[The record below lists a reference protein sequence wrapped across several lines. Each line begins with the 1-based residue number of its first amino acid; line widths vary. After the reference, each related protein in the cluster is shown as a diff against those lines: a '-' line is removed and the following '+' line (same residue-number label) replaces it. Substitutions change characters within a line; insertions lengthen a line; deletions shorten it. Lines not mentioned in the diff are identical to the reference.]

1 MSVQLTEDVHWVGTC
16 EDAGRGQHVHVSVY
30 LIDAGDEYVLVDA
43 GPPHDTD
50 IGDEVDR
57 LTGGAG
63 VDTLLLTHTNMPHT
77 GHAHEYADRGVRV
90 LSATDIPEE
99 FGGYGELWNR
109 DETVELA
116 GRAFSFPKPPV
127 TDHVY
132 SLWLYDHDS
141 GVLFSSEALGN
152 YHPPGRCEAV
162 WGAVPGGSETEP
174 QEVARAD
181 IEAFVR
187 DRLPWV
193 RYVAP
198 EKLESTLRERLG
210 SYDVSY
216 VAPGHGTPVADDRLD
231 AYLDRLMDVVR
242 EVAGE
247 WTEPSGA
254 GADTDADVRF

>member
-1 MSVQLTEDVHWVGTC
+1 MSVQLTEDVHWVGAC
-16 EDAGRGQHVHVSVY
+16 EDARDRHVHVSVY
-30 LIDAGDEYVLVDA
+30 LVEAGEEWVLIDA
-43 GPPHDTD
+43 GPPHETD

-57 LTGGAG
+57 ITGGEG

-99 FGGYGELWNR
+99 FGGYGELWRR
-109 DETVELA
+109 DDTVEVA
-116 GRAFSFPKPPV
+116 GRPFSFPKPPM

-152 YHPPGRCEAV
+152 YHTEGQCTGV
-162 WGAVPGGSETEP
+162 WGDGGTEITR
-174 QEVARAD
+174 ED

-193 RYVAP
+193 RYVVP
-198 EKLESTLRERLG
+198 EKLESTLRARLG
-210 SYDVSY
+210 EYDVSY
-216 VAPGHGTPVADDRLD
+216 VAPGHGNPVAGDRLET
-231 AYLDRLMDVVR
+231 YLDRLMDVVR

-247 WTEPSGA
+247 WSAPETA
-254 GADTDADVRF
+254 R

>member
-1 MSVQLTEDVHWVGTC
+1 MSVQLAEDVHWVGTC
-16 EDAGRGQHVHVSVY
+16 EDAGEGRHVHVSVY
-30 LIDAGDEYVLVDA
+30 LVDAGGEYILVDA

-50 IGDEVDR
+50 IGAEVDR
-57 LTGGAG
+57 LTGGEG

-77 GHAHEYADRGVRV
+77 GHVHEYADRGVRV

-99 FGGYGELWNR
+99 FGGYGELWSR

-116 GRAFSFPKPPV
+116 GREFSFPKPPM

-132 SLWLYDHDS
+132 SLWLYDHGS

-152 YHPPGRCEAV
+152 YHPPGRCESV
-162 WGAVPGGSETEP
+162 WDGSGG
-174 QEVARAD
+174 EVSRGD
-181 IEAFVR
+181 IEAYVR

-198 EKLESTLRERLG
+198 EKLESTLRDRLRG
-210 SYDVSY
+210 YDVSC
-216 VAPGHGTPVADDRLD
+216 VAPGHGTPVAGDRLD
-231 AYLDRLMDVVR
+231 AYLDRLMAVVR

-247 WTEPSGA
+247 WTGPQGSG
-254 GADTDADVRF
+254 TP

>member
-1 MSVQLTEDVHWVGTC
+1 MSVQLTEDVHWVGSC
-16 EDAGRGQHVHVSVY
+16 EDAGESRHVHVSVY
-30 LIDAGDEYVLVDA
+30 LIDTGDEYVLVDA
-43 GPPHDTD
+43 GPPHETD

-77 GHAHEYADRGVRV
+77 GHAREYADRGVRV

-109 DETVELA
+109 DETVDLA
-116 GRAFSFPKPPV
+116 GRAFSFPKPPM

-132 SLWLYDHDS
+132 SLWLYDHGS

-162 WGAVPGGSETEP
+162 WDELGD
-174 QEVARAD
+174 EVSRAEVED
-181 IEAFVR
+181 YVR

-198 EKLESTLRERLG
+198 EKLESTLRNRLDG
-210 SYDVSY
+210 YDVSY
-216 VAPGHGTPVADDRLD
+216 VAPGHGTPVAGEHLD

-247 WTEPSGA
+247 WSGPS
-254 GADTDADVRF
+254 DAARS

>member
-16 EDAGRGQHVHVSVY
+16 EDAGPDRHVHVSVY
-30 LIDAGDEYVLVDA
+30 LIETGDGYVLVDA
-43 GPPHDTD
+43 GPPHETD

-116 GRAFSFPKPPV
+116 GRAFSFPKPPM

-152 YHPPGRCEAV
+152 YHPPSRCGAV
-162 WGAVPGGSETEP
+162 WGARRGGDEAGEW
-174 QEVARAD
+174 EVSRRD

-193 RYVAP
+193 RYIAP

-210 SYDVSY
+210 GYDISY
-216 VAPGHGTPVADDRLD
+216 VAPGHGNPVAGNHLD
-231 AYLDRLMDVVR
+231 AYLDRLMDVVE

-247 WTEPSGA
+247 WRGPS
-254 GADTDADVRF
+254 DADARS

>member
-16 EDAGRGQHVHVSVY
+16 EDAGPDRHVHVSVY
-30 LIDAGDEYVLVDA
+30 LIEAGDEYVLVDA
-43 GPPHDTD
+43 GPPHETD

-90 LSATDIPEE
+90 VSATDIPEE
-99 FGGYGELWNR
+99 FGGYGGLWNR
-109 DETVELA
+109 DDTVELA
-116 GRAFSFPKPPV
+116 GRAFSFPKPPM

-152 YHPPGRCEAV
+152 YHPPGRCGAV
-162 WGAVPGGSETEP
+162 WGAGRDDHEAGEW
-174 QEVARAD
+174 EVSRRD

-210 SYDVSY
+210 EYDISY
-216 VAPGHGTPVADDRLD
+216 VAPGHGNPVAGDHLD
-231 AYLDRLMDVVR
+231 AYLDRLMDVVE
-242 EVAGE
+242 EVAAE
-247 WTEPSGA
+247 WHEPS
-254 GADTDADVRF
+254 DADARS